1 MRLIDADA
9 FFEFLTDQLEKGTG
23 AYSKGRNQGIHIAR
37 SALHDYRIT
46 PTIDNTSEKENHMIL
61 IHELVNGRVEAS
73 YKFSDSDK
81 ESARRKYAEFQE
93 RLDCYAQVIVDGHP
107 LNTAEARRY
116 FGLPKIRTPR
126 NVKSR

>member
-23 AYSKGRNQGIHIAR
+23 AYNKGRNQGIHIAR
-37 SALHDYRIT
+37 SALHDYCIT
-46 PTIDNTSEKENHMIL
+46 PTVGNTSEEEINMIL
-61 IHELVNGRVEAS
+61 ILELVNGKVEAS
-73 YKFSDSDK
+73 YKFSDE

>member
-1 MRLIDADA
+1 MIALNWTN
-9 FFEFLTDQLEKGTG
+9 TDWRK
-23 AYSKGRNQGIHIAR
+23 
-37 SALHDYRIT
+37 
-46 PTIDNTSEKENHMIL
+46 HMIL
-61 IHELVNGRVEAS
+61 IHKLVNGKIETS
-73 YKFSDSDK
+73 YEFADK
-81 ESARRKYAEFQE
+81 KSVGAEYKKFQE